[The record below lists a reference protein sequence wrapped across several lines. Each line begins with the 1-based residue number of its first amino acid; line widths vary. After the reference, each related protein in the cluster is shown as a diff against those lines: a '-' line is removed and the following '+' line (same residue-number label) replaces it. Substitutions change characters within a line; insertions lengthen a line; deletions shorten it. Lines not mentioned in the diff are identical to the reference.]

1 MKKEKIFE
9 FDIDRPLTAAKKKA
23 VEKHIEENAEKA
35 SASVSYQWDEEE
47 DGVLHVA
54 ADPAQ
59 IEIRFAPKSVELYF
73 AAPLWARMLFTEKK
87 KAELKEE
94 IETILRQA
102 KFVAA
107 KKST

>member
-1 MKKEKIFE
+1 MKKEKLFE
-9 FDIDRPLTAAKKKA
+9 FDIDRPLTAAKRKA
-23 VEKHIEENAEKA
+23 VERHIEENAEKA
-35 SASVSYQWDEEE
+35 SASVSYQWDE
-47 DGVLHVA
+47 DDVLHIA

-59 IEIRFAPKSVELYF
+59 IEIRFAPKSVELHF
-73 AAPLWARMLFTEKK
+73 AAPLWARLLFTDKK

-107 KKST
+107 KKTA